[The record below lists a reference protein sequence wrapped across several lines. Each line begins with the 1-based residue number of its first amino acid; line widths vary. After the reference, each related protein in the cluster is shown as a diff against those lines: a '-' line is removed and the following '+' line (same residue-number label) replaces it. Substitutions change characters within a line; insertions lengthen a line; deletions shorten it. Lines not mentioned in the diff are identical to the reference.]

1 MSKHNKNICQI
12 EKKKKKKK
20 KGETLPRLPK
30 KDTGEFDDTCARQVA
45 KGSALFQ
52 AGISRRRTLWLCRFP
67 QTRVS
72 L

>member
-1 MSKHNKNICQI
+1 MCRNII
-12 EKKKKKKK
+12 IYVKSKKKEK
-20 KGETLPRLPK
+20 KGESLPRPPK

-45 KGSALFQ
+45 KGGALFQ
-52 AGISRRRTLWLCRFP
+52 AGIGRRRTLWLCRFP